1 MPDASSPLHAPTPAG
16 EFAFWLGPS
25 VDVLPYYGPVAARAV
40 MHDHELWL
48 HPSSLEGRGLPRPTL
63 QDRVR
68 PSAGGFASHGRAP
81 TCLLQPGWVGED
93 TCQPCVCVVHLVRLS
108 ILINNLACP
117 APCTGAQAGRGDDQL
132 RGIHCRCS

>member
-1 MPDASSPLHAPTPAG
+1 MHALPPCAG

-48 HPSSLEGRGLPRPTL
+48 HPSSLEGRGLPRPSL

-68 PSAGGFASHGRAP
+68 GRAGWAPWHTPSLCTVGSAGWRLAGAR
-81 TCLLQPGWVGED
+81 CVLLARGTGP
-93 TCQPCVCVVHLVRLS
+93 RLRHRWLS
-108 ILINNLACP
+108 LTALPACP
-117 APCTGAQAGRGDDQL
+117 PHPGC
-132 RGIHCRCS
+132 CRSPSLMWS